1 MSDST
6 VYICRC
12 FNVATA
18 AVCLMSRD
26 TSWRIFWRLPPAAKP
41 GSVASVRC
49 KHIQYP
55 ESTTSVDPSKSES
68 ARINN
73 IRRHT
78 QRENV
83 CFSSFPERRRINPGE
98 MYTTQAEFK
107 YRICFTVT
115 YRVLSASSTLMIPT
129 FCRIATNA
137 AVSERTTTLSS
148 RLKEVFLTAPPR
160 LLLLLALGAS
170 LAGWTTNCWRAPSR
184 AVSVCGTCYVVVT
197 GGLLWC
203 EQITESGHA
212 TARHAKDVAVNGR
225 YDSGGVNV

>member
-1 MSDST
+1 MLLQP
-6 VYICRC
+6 R
-12 FNVATA
+12 
-18 AVCLMSRD
+18 
-26 TSWRIFWRLPPAAKP
+26 
-41 GSVASVRC
+41 GSSIRC
-49 KHIQYP
+49 KCIQYP

-83 CFSSFPERRRINPGE
+83 CFSSFPERRRFNPGE

-115 YRVLSASSTLMIPT
+115 YRVLSASSTLMVPT
-129 FCRIATNA
+129 GVRCFCRIATSA

-160 LLLLLALGAS
+160 LLLLLLELGAS
-170 LAGWTTNCWRAPSR
+170 LAGWTMNCWRAPSR

-225 YDSGGVNV
+225 